1 MTSPARGTARTASRG
16 EARRAVDER
25 LFTPIRTRNTVEA
38 ITGQIL
44 DRIRAGELQ
53 EGDRLPGERVLA
65 AAMQVSRPTLRLAIA
80 TLAEAGVVDVTP
92 GRAGGMRIA
101 SDWIPRDTLE
111 RSPLDAD
118 EIFEALEARRMLE
131 PRVAQLAAL
140 RATDAD
146 FAALERA
153 IDMLRG
159 CHADHHNHK
168 AIQADVRFHRAMW
181 RAARNPTLEHMLVSL
196 FPRIIDVA
204 LDMAWGTAADKAHA
218 VEVHER
224 TLAALKRADSEALDE
239 VMDAHMAVLETICED
254 VFARKAM
261 RDLPPHLRG
270 AAAIAARRPGGNT
283 GPDQT

>member
-1 MTSPARGTARTASRG
+1 MTSPAGGTATTASHG
-16 EARRAVDER
+16 DGRRSVDER
-25 LFTPIRTRNTVEA
+25 LFTPIRTRNTVED

-44 DRIRAGELQ
+44 DRIRAGELH

-65 AAMQVSRPTLRLAIA
+65 AAMEVSRPTLRLAIA
-80 TLAEAGVVDVTP
+80 TLANAGVVDVTP
-92 GRAGGMRIA
+92 GRAGGMRIV
-101 SDWIPRDTLE
+101 SHWIPHDLLE

-131 PRVAQLAAL
+131 PRVAQLSAL

-146 FAALERA
+146 FAAMERA
-153 IDMLRG
+153 IEMQRR
-159 CHADHHNHK
+159 CHTDHHK

-181 RAARNPTLEHMLVSL
+181 RAARNPTLEQMLVTL
-196 FPRIIDVA
+196 FRRIDVA
-204 LDMAWGTAADKAHA
+204 LDMASRTAADKLHA

-224 TLAALKRADSEALDE
+224 TLAALKRADAEALDE

-254 VFARKAM
+254 VFGRKAM

-270 AAAIAARRPGGNT
+270 AAAVAARRRGGRR
-283 GPDQT
+283 PLDA

>member
-1 MTSPARGTARTASRG
+1 MTSPAGGTATTASHG
-16 EARRAVDER
+16 DGRRSVDER
-25 LFTPIRTRNTVEA
+25 LFTPIRTRNTVED

-44 DRIRAGELQ
+44 DRIRAGELH

-65 AAMQVSRPTLRLAIA
+65 AAMEVSRPTLRLAIA
-80 TLAEAGVVDVTP
+80 TLANAGVVDVTP

-101 SDWIPRDTLE
+101 SHWIPHDLLE

-131 PRVAQLAAL
+131 PRVAQLSAL

-146 FAALERA
+146 FAAMERA
-153 IDMLRG
+153 IEMQRR
-159 CHADHHNHK
+159 CHTDHHK

-181 RAARNPTLEHMLVSL
+181 RAARNPTLEQMLVTL
-196 FPRIIDVA
+196 FRRIDVA
-204 LDMAWGTAADKAHA
+204 LDMASRTVADKLHA

-224 TLAALKRADSEALDE
+224 TLAALKRADAEALDE

-254 VFARKAM
+254 VFGRKAM

-270 AAAIAARRPGGNT
+270 AAAVAARRRGGRRT
-283 GPDQT
+283 A

>member
-1 MTSPARGTARTASRG
+1 MTSPAGGTATTASHG
-16 EARRAVDER
+16 DGRRSVDER
-25 LFTPIRTRNTVEA
+25 LFTPIRTRNTVED

-44 DRIRAGELQ
+44 DRIRAGELH

-65 AAMQVSRPTLRLAIA
+65 AAMEVSRPTLRLAIA
-80 TLAEAGVVDVTP
+80 TLANAGVVDVTP

-101 SDWIPRDTLE
+101 SHWIPHDLLE

-131 PRVAQLAAL
+131 PRVAQLSAL

-146 FAALERA
+146 FAAMERA
-153 IDMLRG
+153 IEMQRR
-159 CHADHHNHK
+159 CHTDHHK

-181 RAARNPTLEHMLVSL
+181 RAARNPTLEQMLVTL
-196 FPRIIDVA
+196 FRRIDVA
-204 LDMAWGTAADKAHA
+204 LDMASRTAADKLHA

-224 TLAALKRADSEALDE
+224 TLAALKRADAEALDE

-254 VFARKAM
+254 VFGRKAM
-261 RDLPPHLRG
+261 RDLPPRLRG
-270 AAAIAARRPGGNT
+270 AAAVAARRRGGRRT
-283 GPDQT
+283 A